1 MNNFLSKTF
10 AGQVRTLG
18 TKSKYLLAATCMFAI
33 VQKQKHYRSRLQD
46 EEEGTHDRVS
56 REAHVILPDGRMAQV
71 YPVVFSG
78 SSFSALWRST
88 LETLN
93 PLP

>member
-71 YPVVFSG
+71 CLFG
-78 SSFSALWRST
+78 LFLR
-88 LETLN
+88 LESYGLKQSEC
-93 PLP
+93 